1 MSETRTL
8 AAILIA
14 DIGGYS
20 RLAGTDEDRTLARL
34 RRLRCDFSDPA
45 IATHYRP
52 LEGRLIEFRVGV
64 HFGEMVDEKSGNPSG
79 AARVPEE

>member
-1 MSETRTL
+1 MKVRNHASEWN
-8 AAILIA
+8 
-14 DIGGYS
+14 
-20 RLAGTDEDRTLARL
+20 AG
-34 RRLRCDFSDPA
+34 
-45 IATHYRP
+45 P